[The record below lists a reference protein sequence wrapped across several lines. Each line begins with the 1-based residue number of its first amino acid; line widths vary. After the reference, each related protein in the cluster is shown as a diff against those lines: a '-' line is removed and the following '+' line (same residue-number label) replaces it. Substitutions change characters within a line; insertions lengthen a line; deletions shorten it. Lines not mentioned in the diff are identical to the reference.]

1 MKRILGILGIAAALT
16 TASPARADHAEELAA
31 QTLYD
36 KALELMKAGK
46 AASACPL
53 LTESQRLDPASGT
66 QYRLAECFEKTG
78 RTEAAWRLYTEVAEA
93 SKKAGRKE
101 RETQAREHAE
111 AVWKLLPRLTI
122 LVPRE
127 FAKMDGFAIKRDGV
141 TVPPGEWNVEVLVEP
156 GEHIVT
162 AQATGRKAWRG
173 TMTAHSG
180 ATEQVWV
187 PSLEV
192 VPMIEPLAPKAV
204 LPVAPITVEV
214 RHGGPNTSIMI
225 AGGALTALSLG
236 IGLAFISESSR
247 KANERD
253 QAITAIPL
261 SDKNLCFP
269 GSHWCPQAVSDADAA
284 HVAFSRVSS
293 AGFIVAG
300 ALGAATLTYALLP
313 RAPDKNERPKAT
325 IVAGLGLAA
334 VNLTGAW

>member
-1 MKRILGILGIAAALT
+1 MKPIFGILGVAAALT

-66 QYRLAECFEKTG
+66 QYRLAECLEKTG

-122 LVPRE
+122 LVPLE
-127 FAKMDGFAIKRDGV
+127 FAKMDEFAIKRDGV
-141 TVPPGEWNVEVLVEP
+141 TVPPGEWNVEVLVVP

-162 AQATGRKAWRG
+162 AQATGKKAWRG
-173 TMTAHSG
+173 TMTARSG

-192 VPMIEPLAPKAV
+192 VPAIEPLAPKVEIPADTGA
-204 LPVAPITVEV
+204 APASPDGLRKAITIAGITVGAV
-214 RHGGPNTSIMI
+214 
-225 AGGALTALSLG
+225 AAVGGAGFG
-236 IGLAFISESSR
+236 IAWGVENAGQTTCSHSCTHL
-247 KANERD
+247 
-253 QAITAIPL
+253 
-261 SDKNLCFP
+261 KNLMFWNLV
-269 GSHWCPQAVSDADAA
+269 GAAV
-284 HVAFSRVSS
+284 V
-293 AGFIVAG
+293 GG
-300 ALGAATLTYALLP
+300 ATLTYTLAT
-313 RAPDKNERPKAT
+313 PKPKQIGVSRAT
-325 IVAGLGLAA
+325 IWVRDSALGASF
-334 VNLTGAW
+334 VRSW